1 MRIRTNLYYNSNSK
15 IMTKRKLITL
25 DQKVIEI
32 MTKQAVSEGTC
43 FKHLAQRILIEKSKE
58 YGTNNL

>member
-1 MRIRTNLYYNSNSK
+1 
-15 IMTKRKLITL
+15 MTKRKLITL

-32 MTKQAVSEGTC
+32 MTKQAVREGTC